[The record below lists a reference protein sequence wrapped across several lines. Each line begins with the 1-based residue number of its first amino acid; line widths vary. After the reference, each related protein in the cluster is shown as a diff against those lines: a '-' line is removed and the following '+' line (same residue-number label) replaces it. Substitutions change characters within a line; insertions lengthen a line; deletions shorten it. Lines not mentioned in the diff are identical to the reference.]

1 MIILLCFKIFNFELF
16 GHFWLIS
23 QSQFSIFGILGV
35 KISKNEKFHKIWL
48 NVSGKQKNDIL
59 RNFSVFEFLTP
70 KSQKNE
76 N

>member
-35 KISKNEKFHKIWL
+35 KISKNEKFHKI
-48 NVSGKQKNDIL
+48 
-59 RNFSVFEFLTP
+59 
-70 KSQKNE
+70 
-76 N
+76 